1 MSQEGYFWSRS
12 RVTFETIVWKILTN
26 VYFQTSQKTSIF
38 FQMTPRELLQVQNN
52 EFILANPEMKAKIV
66 AASRRGSNS
75 KEVTARSSLICVGGE
90 GKDGL
95 QGTLFYYKNQQ
106 QWQALTR

>member
-1 MSQEGYFWSRS
+1 M
-12 RVTFETIVWKILTN
+12 
-26 VYFQTSQKTSIF
+26 
-38 FQMTPRELLQVQNN
+38 QNN

-95 QGTLFYYKNQQ
+95 QGTLFYFKNQQ
-106 QWQALTR
+106 QWHALTRYIFESKKIKTVFSTDLIGLIPKIRFQIYEAFVKRSF